1 MWKVPIKKVKLC
13 LNYFEWLCL
22 NNIFKC
28 NSRNQHYYCLF
39 SIAISKHSLEQRFQ
53 RWCILHRQK
62 VKAIFLWDKKC
73 SHISLRFTKRV
84 FVLCGKPS
92 FWNCIF
98 KKMLSCIRVQK
109 NRVNRKDCKTLSER
123 FPSKSCTFSETKM
136 LSWKCFFLL
145 HKAKKLKRRASG
157 VAEQPEEI
165 AEEWKKWA
173 GVSQTSFDFWR
184 EAENCNLRI
193 LLHSN
198 WNNRINQFKP
208 FVFKLKNI
216 EFQNLY
222 WYV

>member
-1 MWKVPIKKVKLC
+1 MWKVPIKKVK
-13 LNYFEWLCL
+13 LCL

-28 NSRNQHYYCLF
+28 NSRNQHYYCSF

-53 RWCILHRQK
+53 RCCILHRQK
-62 VKAIFLWDKKC
+62 VKAIFLWEKKS
-73 SHISLRFTKRV
+73 SHISWRFTKRV

-173 GVSQTSFDFWR
+173 GVSQTSFLLLAGSWKLQS
-184 EAENCNLRI
+184 ENFPAFELKQ
-193 LLHSN
+193 SN
-198 WNNRINQFKP
+198 QS
-208 FVFKLKNI
+208 V
-216 EFQNLY
+216 
-222 WYV
+222 